1 MDRNT
6 TSMTTALYITNEGA
20 ATPLRYSLRSVAEFL
35 PHDNVVISGFMP
47 DYVKG
52 VHHVPGKDETGLRDI
67 NIQRKFLAGLKS
79 EHTHDEVVLMCDDV
93 YLMQPFTEKRTR
105 YKGLLK
111 DRIASLETRPE
122 NDQFRLLM
130 EATLRC
136 CEAMGIDE
144 PLDFGCHHPI
154 FMDREK
160 AIEVVEFSLGRE
172 VPICVTTLYQYM
184 NATQVIK
191 GQQAKGEVWRG
202 SAKGP
207 VYSTSAH
214 IEKNYGF
221 KEYMHLNLTDTSYEK

>member
-1 MDRNT
+1 MVRNT

-52 VHHVPGKDETGLRDI
+52 VVHVPGEDETALRDI

-79 EHTHDEVVLMCDDV
+79 PHTHEEVILMCDDV
-93 YLMQPFTEKRTR
+93 YMMEPYTDKRTR
-105 YKGLLK
+105 YKGLLA
-111 DRIASLETRPE
+111 DRVESLKKRPE

-136 CEAMGIDE
+136 LTAMGIDE
-144 PLDFGCHHPI
+144 PYDFGCHHPI
-154 FMDREK
+154 YMDRDR

-172 VPICVTTLYQYM
+172 VPICVTTLYQYIYG
-184 NATQVIK
+184 TDVVK
-191 GQQAKGEVWRG
+191 GKQAKGELWRG
-202 SAKGP
+202 AVKDP

-214 IEKNYGF
+214 IEKNYGY
-221 KEYMHLNLTDTSYEK
+221 KEYMHLNLTNVRYEK